1 MPFCYYVVHW
11 KVNCLKLAVKPKLPE
26 FQLIRK
32 KYIKRKAK
40 QLNGTKGGVSKN
52 NEEKEFTMKITFS
65 TFLPWISFQ
74 CVSDFHA
81 GVRRG
86 LFLGTI
92 QLVGTYMMYHII
104 LNESSMKLYHFGF
117 QLSHWYAPT
126 VHDVSY
132 PSAWNTELCMYFQ
145 DNIGPY
151 SMELYD
157 APYPSD
163 MILYE
168 TGVKLYSFG
177 MELSHST
184 IFFRN
189 YIKRF

>member
-40 QLNGTKGGVSKN
+40 QLNGTKGGVSIYMFIN
-52 NEEKEFTMKITFS
+52 NEEKEFTMKIT

-74 CVSDFHA
+74 SANDFHA

-86 LFLGTI
+86 LFQGTI
-92 QLVGTYMMYHII
+92 PLVYHILLVWFFMKPVWNFII
-104 LNESSMKLYHFGF
+104 LVWSPYYG
-117 QLSHWYAPT
+117 PT

-132 PSAWNTELCMYFQ
+132 PSAWNTELCIFRTKCVL
-145 DNIGPY
+145 IV
-151 SMELYD
+151 YD
-157 APYPSD
+157 ASFLSG
-163 MILYE
+163 MIL
-168 TGVKLYSFG
+168 
-177 MELSHST
+177 
-184 IFFRN
+184 
-189 YIKRF
+189 